1 MQIAQT
7 IEAVRSLVSQ
17 ARRQGRRVG
26 LVPTMGALHRGHV
39 SLIEAARAACD
50 FVVVSIFVNPT
61 QFGPGEDFQAYPRP
75 MDEDLRACRE
85 AGVDV
90 VFAPSAQQMYRRSQ
104 KAWVDVEGL
113 TEGLC
118 GRSRPGHFRGVATVC
133 AKLLNIVGPDAAFFG
148 QKDGQQAAV
157 VRRMAED
164 LDMPLEIV
172 VCPTVREADGLA
184 MSSRNQ
190 YLTARERAVAPLVYK
205 SLEAARAAVEK
216 GERNAEAIQ
225 EQMRRVLGQS
235 ELIQPEYVSV
245 VDAETME
252 ELKQVAGRVMI
263 AVAVRL
269 GTARL
274 IDNIV
279 IEPAA

>member
-1 MQIAQT
+1 MQIAET
-7 IEAVRSLVSQ
+7 IEAVRGLVAQ

-50 FVVVSIFVNPT
+50 SVVVSIFVNPT

-90 VFAPSAQQMYRRSQ
+90 VFAPSAKQMYRRPQ

-113 TEGLC
+113 AEGLC

-133 AKLLNIVGPDAAFFG
+133 AKLFNIVGPDAAFFG

-157 VRRMAED
+157 IRRMAED
-164 LDMPLEIV
+164 LNMPLEIV

-184 MSSRNQ
+184 MSSRNR

-205 SLEAARAAVEK
+205 SLEAARAAVDK
-216 GERNAEAIQ
+216 GERNVEAIQ

-235 ELIQPEYVSV
+235 PLIQPEYVSV
-245 VDAETME
+245 VDAETMQ
-252 ELKQVAGRVMI
+252 ELKQVRGRVMI
-263 AVAVRL
+263 AAAVRL

-279 IEPAA
+279 VEPAS